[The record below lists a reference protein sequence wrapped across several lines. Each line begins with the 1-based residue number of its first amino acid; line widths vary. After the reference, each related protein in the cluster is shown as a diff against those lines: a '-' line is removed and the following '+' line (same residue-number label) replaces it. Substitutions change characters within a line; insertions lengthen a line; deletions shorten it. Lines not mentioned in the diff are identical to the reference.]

1 MKKLYKGLLIL
12 VAILL
17 TGCSLKGSMAQ
28 PTDDTTKEPSKLQS
42 AVEDQIEETHDL
54 EDKTEEYKNAMS
66 EVLNNINSGQATET
80 ETETNE

>member
-1 MKKLYKGLLIL
+1 MKKLYKSMLVL

-28 PTDDTTKEPSKLQS
+28 PTEDTIKEPSKLQT

-54 EDKTEEYKNAMS
+54 EDKTEDYKNAIN

-80 ETETNE
+80 NE